1 MKIHLLRKYFNLKI
15 IIGGINVAIEKETID
30 QTAKLSKLE
39 FTEEEKN
46 DFYGQLERI
55 IDMVEQLDELDVKGV
70 EGTYHGID
78 LHSVLR
84 EDKAVNDVDREELL
98 NNTKTHKDGFIQ
110 VPAMMSDNE
119 EGEA

>member
-1 MKIHLLRKYFNLKI
+1 M
-15 IIGGINVAIEKETID
+15 AIDKEMIE
-30 QTAKLSKLE
+30 QTARLSKLQFNE
-39 FTEEEKN
+39 DEKK
-46 DFYGQLERI
+46 DFYAQLERI
-55 IDMVEQLDELDVKGV
+55 INMVEQLDELDVEGV

-84 EDKAVNDVDREELL
+84 EDKAVNDVEREKLL

-110 VPAMMSDNE
+110 VPTMMSDNE